1 MPYQKT
7 NWVNEV
13 TPLSAA
19 NFNNME
25 AGIYDA
31 QASASNAISQI
42 DTLKNAFDLNLDP
55 SQSPVNTALTLGAGK
70 VLELS
75 YGENQNKRTL
85 SVDLTPV
92 VSDLVLGVADVRA
105 NNVSVVSNGVAY
117 LTIPTKISDL
127 QDDRHATRILV
138 TDDST
143 RISEIQ
149 ENDLLFLVED

>member
-1 MPYQKT
+1 
-7 NWVNEV
+7 
-13 TPLSAA
+13 
-19 NFNNME
+19 ME
-25 AGIYDA
+25 AGIFDA

-42 DTLKNAFDLNLDP
+42 ETLRNAFDLNLDP
-55 SQSPVNTALTLGAGK
+55 NQSPVNTSLTLGAGK

-75 YGENQNKRTL
+75 YGENTNKRTL